1 MRVAEI
7 SKAGPP
13 EVFVV
18 REKPDPALQT
28 DQLAI
33 DVRAIG
39 VNFADI
45 MGRMGLYPDAPPIPY
60 VPGYE
65 VAGVCEG
72 KRILALTKFNGYATR
87 VIVSREQTF
96 PLPDSLS
103 FEEGA
108 ALPVNYLTAWV
119 ALEEQARI
127 RKGDR
132 VLVEQGAGG
141 VGLAALQIVLHAGA
155 EFVGIVGS
163 REKADFLRSR
173 GGQAVLREGPIDGP
187 FDIILDPTGASAL
200 ARDFGL
206 LRAGGRIILF
216 GASEFVTGRSRNLVG
231 TAWRYLKRPKLDPY
245 ELPNRN
251 CGIYGLNMLRYPRE
265 TSRAAM
271 EKILAGAEEGWIRP
285 HVGAT
290 FPLEKV
296 AEAHAYIQDRKNIGK
311 VVLTVG

>member
-13 EVFVV
+13 EVFVL
-18 REKPDPALQT
+18 REKPDPRVES
-28 DQLAI
+28 DQVAI

-39 VNFADI
+39 INFADV

-65 VAGVCEG
+65 VAGLCEG
-72 KRILALTKFNGYATR
+72 KPVVALTRFNGYASR
-87 VIVSREQTF
+87 VVLSREQIF
-96 PLPDSLS
+96 PLPDVLS
-103 FEEGA
+103 FEQGA

-132 VLVEQGAGG
+132 VMVEQGAGG
-141 VGLAALQIVLHAGA
+141 VGLAALQIVLHASA
-155 EFVGIVGS
+155 EFVGVVGS
-163 REKADFLRSR
+163 KDKAEFLRAH
-173 GGQAVLREGPIDGP
+173 GGQAVLRDGPIEGP

-200 ARDFGL
+200 ERDFRL

-216 GASEFVTGRSRNLVG
+216 GASEFVTGRSRNVVG
-231 TAWRYLKRPKLDPY
+231 TAWRYLRRPKIDPY

-251 CGIYGLNMLRYPRE
+251 GGLYGLNMLRYPRDA
-265 TSRAAM
+265 SRAAT
-271 EKILAGAEEGWIRP
+271 EKLLQGVREGWVRP